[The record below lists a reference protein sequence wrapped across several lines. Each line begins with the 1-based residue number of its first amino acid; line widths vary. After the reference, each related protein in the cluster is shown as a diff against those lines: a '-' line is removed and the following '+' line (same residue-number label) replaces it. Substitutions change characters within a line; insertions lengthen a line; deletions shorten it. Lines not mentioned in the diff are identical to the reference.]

1 MGLLPTSLPDFPAP
15 CSVPWSDQQQR
26 GRHDDELTAADRA
39 LVTLGRCILARGY
52 RFTTVTPA
60 THRRVSARK
69 ERGAATLENVFGW
82 SRSFTSGELPDEIL
96 IPLVD
101 AGMLITDG
109 GAMRSGV
116 RFSNLGDHIFA
127 HSAFPTEEGDAVFFG
142 PDTYRFARTIEQSLA
157 TLPVRPGMRIL
168 DLGAGSGAGGMRAA
182 ALLADISPA
191 VVLSDINHQALR
203 FCRINAALNGIP
215 VAETVRSDL
224 FERIQGQFD
233 LILSNPPY
241 LADPLARLYRH
252 GGGELGSELSV
263 QIVEQGIRRLA
274 PGGRLVL
281 YTGSAIVGGKDEFC
295 DTLRSRL
302 AGRPLHFGYEEI
314 DPDVFGE
321 ELEHPPYDRA
331 DRIAVVGVTI
341 NLRAACS

>member
-1 MGLLPTSLPDFPAP
+1 MTS
-15 CSVPWSDQQQR
+15 S
-26 GRHDDELTAADRA
+26 
-39 LVTLGRCILARGY
+39 
-52 RFTTVTPA
+52 
-60 THRRVSARK
+60 
-69 ERGAATLENVFGW
+69 
-82 SRSFTSGELPDEIL
+82 
-96 IPLVD
+96 
-101 AGMLITDG
+101 
-109 GAMRSGV
+109 
-116 RFSNLGDHIFA
+116 
-127 HSAFPTEEGDAVFFG
+127 SAFE
-142 PDTYRFARTIEQSLA
+142 
-157 TLPVRPGMRIL
+157 
-168 DLGAGSGAGGMRAA
+168 
-182 ALLADISPA
+182 
-191 VVLSDINHQALR
+191 
-203 FCRINAALNGIP
+203 
-215 VAETVRSDL
+215 
-224 FERIQGQFD
+224 GQFD

-341 NLRAACS
+341 NLRGSLFMSIARAGWARWAGELEGSRFADFQCCVDHLQCAQVSAASPR